1 MKLRSAFKGND
12 DVAVEEIQSIIDNY
26 VKQSEGMLKK

>member
-1 MKLRSAFKGND
+1 MFQSHD

-26 VKQSEGMLKK
+26 LKLIEGVLDK